1 MQKTQLDI
9 TVGRRK
15 AAVAR
20 VRAFKGKGKI
30 TINSKQPLD
39 YFKRKS
45 LVMMMEQPFKI
56 VNFDNKYDFSINV
69 YGGGLSGQAGAVRLG
84 ISRILQIINPDD
96 RQNLKKEGML
106 RRDARVVERKKYGQ
120 PGARKKF
127 QFSKR

>member
-1 MQKTQLDI
+1 MQKIKLEI

-20 VRAFKGKGKI
+20 ISVVKGKGKV
-30 TINSKQPLD
+30 TINSRSPLD
-39 YFKRKS
+39 YFKRES
-45 LVMMMEQPFKI
+45 LVMMMEQPFKL
-56 VNFDNKYDFSINV
+56 VDFDEKYDFSVNV
-69 YGGGLSGQAGAVRLG
+69 YGGGLSGQAGAIRLG
-84 ISRILQIINPDD
+84 ISRALQEINPEN
-96 RQNLKKEGML
+96 RSILKKEGML